1 MHDVAALAGVSHITV
16 SRVLNDYPSI
26 RPATRGRVLAAI
38 AELGYRRNLAARA
51 LVTRRSQAIGVLSPE
66 VAQHGPA
73 SSVLAVESAAREHGY
88 HPLVTAAAVEHDAT
102 VAALEFLL
110 DQAVEALVV
119 IAPHE
124 TVLEAIRDL
133 EIRVPLVTLQAPDR
147 PGGIG
152 VDQAAGARL
161 ATEHLIELGHTR
173 IQHLAGPER
182 YLEAAAR
189 STGYADAMARAA
201 LPAGVPLSG
210 DWSAA
215 SGFAAAAQLEPET
228 TAVVAANDQ
237 MAIGLMAAL
246 ADAGRAVPHDIAVVG
261 FDDVPEAAYVRP
273 ALTTVHQDFELVG
286 RRAVEV
292 LLARLAAE
300 DAGESGRSEES
311 GAEAEGPDA
320 VAGAPDAAADVIP
333 PRLIVRASTASPRGV

>member
-26 RPATRGRVLAAI
+26 RPETRDRVLAAI

-51 LVTRRSQAIGVLSPE
+51 LVTSRTRAIGVLSPE

-102 VAALEFLL
+102 VTALEFLL

-124 TVLEAIRDL
+124 TVLAAIRDL
-133 EIRVPLVTLQAPDR
+133 DIRVPLVTLQAPDR

-152 VDQAAGARL
+152 VDQAAGSRL
-161 ATEHLIELGHTR
+161 ATEHLLGLGHTR

-189 STGYADAMARAA
+189 RRGFADAMGH
-201 LPAGVPLSG
+201 AGLTAGEPLAG

-215 SGFAAAAQLEPET
+215 SGFAAAARLDPAT
-228 TAVVAANDQ
+228 TAVVVANDQ
-237 MAIGLMAAL
+237 MAIGLLAAL
-246 ADAGRAVPHDIAVVG
+246 ADAGRSVPDDISVVG

-273 ALTTVHQDFELVG
+273 ALTTVHQDFALIG
-286 RRAVEV
+286 RRAVEA
-292 LLARLAAE
+292 LLAQLAPDGRVPT
-300 DAGESGRSEES
+300 DAGE
-311 GAEAEGPDA
+311 
-320 VAGAPDAAADVIP
+320 APIP
-333 PRLIVRASTASPRGV
+333 PRLVVRASTAPPRPA

>member
-1 MHDVAALAGVSHITV
+1 VAPDGKQNPNMHDVAAVAGVSHITV

-26 RPATRGRVLAAI
+26 RPETRERVLAAI

-51 LVTRRSQAIGVLSPE
+51 LVTSRTRAIGVLSPE

-73 SSVLAVESAAREHGY
+73 SSVLAVERAARDHGY

-102 VAALEFLL
+102 VAALGFLL

-124 TVLEAIRDL
+124 TVLAAIHDL
-133 EIRVPLVTLQAPDR
+133 DIRVPLVTLQAPDR
-147 PGGIG
+147 AGGIG

-161 ATEHLIELGHTR
+161 ATAHLLALGHTR
-173 IQHLAGPER
+173 IQHLAGPDG
-182 YLEAAAR
+182 YLEASARREGYLATLAEAAI
-189 STGYADAMARAA
+189 
-201 LPAGVPLSG
+201 VPGAELAG

-215 SGFAAAAQLEPET
+215 SGFAAAAAIDPAT

-237 MAIGLMAAL
+237 MAIGLIAAL
-246 ADAGRAVPHDIAVVG
+246 ADAGRAVPADVSVVG
-261 FDDVPEAAYVRP
+261 FDDVPEAAYLRP

-286 RRAVEV
+286 RRAVES
-292 LLARLAAE
+292 LLAQLAPGG
-300 DAGESGRSEES
+300 DPVPPVVDPDLVVRSS
-311 GAEAEGPDA
+311 T
-320 VAGAPDAAADVIP
+320 GAPRV
-333 PRLIVRASTASPRGV
+333 G

>member
-16 SRVLNDYPSI
+16 SRVLNGHPSI
-26 RPATRGRVLAAI
+26 RPATRERVLAAI
-38 AELGYRRNLAARA
+38 ATLGYRRNPAARA
-51 LVTRRSQAIGVLSPE
+51 LVTSRTRAIGVLAPE

-88 HPLVTAAAVEHDAT
+88 HPLVTSAAVEHAAT

-124 TVLEAIRDL
+124 TVLAAIRDL
-133 EIRVPLVTLQAPDR
+133 EIRVPLVTLQAPER

-161 ATEHLIELGHTR
+161 ATEHLLELGHTR

-189 STGYADAMARAA
+189 RAGFADAMARAGRPPGE
-201 LPAGVPLSG
+201 LLRG

-215 SGFAAAAQLEPET
+215 SGFAA
-228 TAVVAANDQ
+228 
-237 MAIGLMAAL
+237 G
-246 ADAGRAVPHDIAVVG
+246 
-261 FDDVPEAAYVRP
+261 
-273 ALTTVHQDFELVG
+273 
-286 RRAVEV
+286 
-292 LLARLAAE
+292 
-300 DAGESGRSEES
+300 
-311 GAEAEGPDA
+311 
-320 VAGAPDAAADVIP
+320 
-333 PRLIVRASTASPRGV
+333 

>member
-26 RPATRGRVLAAI
+26 RPETRERVLAAI

-51 LVTRRSQAIGVLSPE
+51 LVTSRTRAIGVLSPE

-124 TVLEAIRDL
+124 TVLAAIRDL
-133 EIRVPLVTLQAPDR
+133 DIRVPLVTLQAPDR

-152 VDQAAGARL
+152 VDQAAGSRL
-161 ATEHLIELGHTR
+161 ATEHLLGLGHTR

-189 STGYADAMARAA
+189 RTGFADAMGH
-201 LPAGVPLSG
+201 AGLTAGEPLAG

-215 SGFAAAAQLEPET
+215 SGFAAAAHLDPAA

-237 MAIGLMAAL
+237 MAIGLLAAL
-246 ADAGRAVPHDIAVVG
+246 TDAGRSVPDDISVVG

-273 ALTTVHQDFELVG
+273 ALTTVHQDFALIG
-286 RRAVEV
+286 RRAVEA
-292 LLARLAAE
+292 LLAQLAPDGRVPT
-300 DAGESGRSEES
+300 DAGE
-311 GAEAEGPDA
+311 
-320 VAGAPDAAADVIP
+320 APIP
-333 PRLIVRASTASPRGV
+333 PRLVVRASTAPPRPA

>member
-16 SRVLNDYPSI
+16 SRVLNGYPAV
-26 RPATRGRVLAAI
+26 RPATRERVLAAI
-38 AELGYRRNLAARA
+38 AQLGYRRNPAARA
-51 LVTRRSQAIGVLSPE
+51 LVTSRTRAIGVLAPE

-88 HPLVTAAAVEHDAT
+88 HPLVTSAAVEHAAT

-124 TVLEAIRDL
+124 TVLAAIHDL
-133 EIRVPLVTLQAPDR
+133 DIRVPLVTLQAPEM
-147 PGGIG
+147 PGGVG
-152 VDQAAGARL
+152 VDQRAGSRL
-161 ATEHLIELGHTR
+161 ATEHLLALGHAR

-189 STGYADAMARAA
+189 RAGFAEAMARAGHAAGDA
-201 LPAGVPLSG
+201 LTG
-210 DWSAA
+210 DWSAT
-215 SGFAAAAQLEPET
+215 SGFAAAARLHPET

-237 MAIGLMAAL
+237 MAIGLLAAL
-246 ADAGRAVPHDIAVVG
+246 ADAGRAVPAEVSVVG

-273 ALTTVHQDFELVG
+273 ALTTVHQDFALVG
-286 RRAVEV
+286 RHAVETLIAQLGADV
-292 LLARLAAE
+292 EGATA
-300 DAGESGRSEES
+300 DAG
-311 GAEAEGPDA
+311 
-320 VAGAPDAAADVIP
+320 ILP
-333 PRLIVRASTASPRGV
+333 PRLVVRASTAPPAGAAP

>member
-26 RPATRGRVLAAI
+26 RPETRDRVLAAI

-51 LVTRRSQAIGVLSPE
+51 LVTSRTRAIGVLSPE

-102 VAALEFLL
+102 VTALEFLL

-124 TVLEAIRDL
+124 TVLAAIRDL
-133 EIRVPLVTLQAPDR
+133 DIRVPLVTLQAPDR

-152 VDQAAGARL
+152 VDQAAGSRL
-161 ATEHLIELGHTR
+161 ATEHLLGLGHTR

-189 STGYADAMARAA
+189 RRGFADAMGY
-201 LPAGVPLSG
+201 AGLTAGEPLAG

-215 SGFAAAAQLEPET
+215 SGFAAAARLDPAT

-237 MAIGLMAAL
+237 MAIGLLAAL
-246 ADAGRAVPHDIAVVG
+246 ADAGRSVPDDISVVG

-273 ALTTVHQDFELVG
+273 ALTTVHQDFALIG
-286 RRAVEV
+286 RRAVEA
-292 LLARLAAE
+292 LLAQF
-300 DAGESGRSEES
+300 
-311 GAEAEGPDA
+311 
-320 VAGAPDAAADVIP
+320 APDTSDEASDAPIP
-333 PRLIVRASTASPRGV
+333 PRLVVRASTAPPPAVG

>member
-1 MHDVAALAGVSHITV
+1 MCESASLTTVAHDAKQNPNMHDVAALAGVSHITV

-26 RPATRGRVLAAI
+26 RPETRERVLAAI

-51 LVTRRSQAIGVLSPE
+51 LVTSRTRAIGVLSPE

-73 SSVLAVESAAREHGY
+73 SSVLAVERAARDHGY

-102 VAALEFLL
+102 VAALGFLL

-124 TVLEAIRDL
+124 TVLAAIRDL
-133 EIRVPLVTLQAPDR
+133 DIRVPLVTLQAPDR

-161 ATEHLIELGHTR
+161 ATEHLLTLGHTR
-173 IQHLAGPER
+173 IQHLAGPDG
-182 YLEAAAR
+182 YLEAGARRAGFLAAM
-189 STGYADAMARAA
+189 ADA
-201 LPAGVPLSG
+201 GVAPGEELAG

-215 SGFAAAAQLEPET
+215 SGFAAADALAPQT

-237 MAIGLMAAL
+237 MAIGLIAAL
-246 ADAGRAVPHDIAVVG
+246 ADAGRPVPGDVSVVG
-261 FDDVPEAAYVRP
+261 FDDVPEAAFVRP

-286 RRAVEV
+286 RRAVES
-292 LLARLAAE
+292 LLSQL
-300 DAGESGRSEES
+300 
-311 GAEAEGPDA
+311 
-320 VAGAPDAAADVIP
+320 APDGGSVASVIEP
-333 PRLIVRASTASPRGV
+333 DLVVRASTDAPRLG

>member
-26 RPATRGRVLAAI
+26 RPETRDRVLAAI

-51 LVTRRSQAIGVLSPE
+51 LVTSRTRAIGVLSPE

-102 VAALEFLL
+102 VTALEFLL

-124 TVLEAIRDL
+124 TVLAAIRDL
-133 EIRVPLVTLQAPDR
+133 DIRVPLVTLQAPDR

-152 VDQAAGARL
+152 VDQAAGSRL
-161 ATEHLIELGHTR
+161 ATEHLLGLGHTR

-189 STGYADAMARAA
+189 RRGFADAMGY
-201 LPAGVPLSG
+201 AGLTAGEPLAG

-215 SGFAAAAQLEPET
+215 SGFAAAARLDPAT
-228 TAVVAANDQ
+228 TAVVVANDQ
-237 MAIGLMAAL
+237 MAIGLLAAL
-246 ADAGRAVPHDIAVVG
+246 ADAGRSVPDDISVVG

-273 ALTTVHQDFELVG
+273 ALTTVHQDFALIG
-286 RRAVEV
+286 RRAVEA
-292 LLARLAAE
+292 LLAQF
-300 DAGESGRSEES
+300 
-311 GAEAEGPDA
+311 
-320 VAGAPDAAADVIP
+320 APDTSDEASDAPIP
-333 PRLIVRASTASPRGV
+333 PRLVVRASTAPPPAVG

>member
-1 MHDVAALAGVSHITV
+1 MHDVAARAGVSHITV

-26 RPATRGRVLAAI
+26 RPETRERVLTAI

-51 LVTRRSQAIGVLSPE
+51 LVTSRTRAIGVLSPD

-73 SSVLAVESAAREHGY
+73 SSVLAVERAAREHGY

-102 VAALEFLL
+102 VAALGFLVG
-110 DQAVEALVV
+110 QAVEALVV

-124 TVLEAIRDL
+124 TVLAAIRDL
-133 EIRVPLVTLQAPDR
+133 DIRVPLVTLQAPDR

-152 VDQAAGARL
+152 VDQAAGGRL
-161 ATEHLIELGHTR
+161 ATEHLLALGHTR
-173 IQHLAGPER
+173 IQHLAGPDG
-182 YLEAAAR
+182 YLEASARRAGVLAAL
-189 STGYADAMARAA
+189 ADAGLAPGPE
-201 LPAGVPLSG
+201 LVG

-215 SGFAAAAQLEPET
+215 SGFAAAAAVLPAT

-246 ADAGRAVPHDIAVVG
+246 ADAGRRVPEELSVVG
-261 FDDVPEAAYVRP
+261 FDDVPEAPFVRP

-286 RRAVEV
+286 RRAVESV
-292 LLARLAAE
+292 LAQLGAA
-300 DAGESGRSEES
+300 
-311 GAEAEGPDA
+311 
-320 VAGAPDAAADVIP
+320 DAAVLPPSAVVA
-333 PRLIVRASTASPRGV
+333 PRLVIRSSSGNAPAS

>member
-16 SRVLNDYPSI
+16 SRVLNGYPSV
-26 RPATRGRVLAAI
+26 RPATRERVLAAI
-38 AELGYRRNLAARA
+38 ATLGYRRNPAARA
-51 LVTRRSQAIGVLSPE
+51 LVTSRSGAIGVLAPE

-88 HPLVTAAAVEHDAT
+88 HPLVTSAAVERAAT
-102 VAALEFLL
+102 VAAVEFLL

-124 TVLEAIRDL
+124 TVLAAIRDL
-133 EIRVPLVTLQAPDR
+133 DIRVPLVTLQAPER

-152 VDQAAGARL
+152 VDQAAGSRL
-161 ATEHLIELGHTR
+161 ATEHLLELGHTR
-173 IQHLAGPER
+173 VQHLAGPER

-189 STGYADAMARAA
+189 RAGFADAMARAG
-201 LPAGVPLSG
+201 LSAGETLAG

-215 SGFAAAAQLEPET
+215 SGFAAATRLHPAT

-237 MAIGLMAAL
+237 MAIGLLAAL
-246 ADAGRAVPHDIAVVG
+246 ADAGRRVPEEVSVVG
-261 FDDVPEAAYVRP
+261 FDDVPEAAFVRP
-273 ALTTVHQDFELVG
+273 ALTTVHQDFALVG

-292 LLARLAAE
+292 LLAQL
-300 DAGESGRSEES
+300 D
-311 GAEAEGPDA
+311 PDA
-320 VAGAPDAAADVIP
+320 DTGADAAVAVIP
-333 PRLIVRASTASPRGV
+333 PRLVVRASTAPPASGDPGVAGVG

>member
-1 MHDVAALAGVSHITV
+1 MHDVAARAGVSHITV

-26 RPATRGRVLAAI
+26 RPETRERVLAAI

-51 LVTRRSQAIGVLSPE
+51 LVTSRTRAIGVLSPE

-88 HPLVTAAAVEHDAT
+88 HPLVTAAAVEHDAI
-102 VAALEFLL
+102 VSALGFLL

-124 TVLEAIRDL
+124 VVLAAIRDL
-133 EIRVPLVTLQAPDR
+133 DIRVPLVTLQAPDR

-161 ATEHLIELGHTR
+161 ATEHLIALGHRR
-173 IQHLAGPER
+173 IQHLAGPEG
-182 YLEAAAR
+182 YLEASAR
-189 STGYADAMARAA
+189 RAGHRAA
-201 LPAGVPLSG
+201 LADAGLAAGVELAG

-215 SGFAAAAQLEPET
+215 SGFAAATRLDAAT

-246 ADAGRAVPHDIAVVG
+246 ADAGRQVPGDVSVVG
-261 FDDVPEAAYVRP
+261 FDDVPEAPFLRP
-273 ALTTVHQDFELVG
+273 ALTTVHQDFALVG
-286 RRAVEV
+286 RRAVEA
-292 LLARLAAE
+292 LLAELAPAS
-300 DAGESGRSEES
+300 AAS
-311 GAEAEGPDA
+311 
-320 VAGAPDAAADVIP
+320 AAAASAASAADEPSAVIP
-333 PRLIVRASTASPRGV
+333 PRLVVRASTAAPRPA

>member
-26 RPATRGRVLAAI
+26 RPETRDRVLAAI

-51 LVTRRSQAIGVLSPE
+51 LVTSRTRAIGVLSPE

-102 VAALEFLL
+102 VAALGFLL

-124 TVLEAIRDL
+124 TVLAAIRDL
-133 EIRVPLVTLQAPDR
+133 DIRVPLVTLQAPDR

-161 ATEHLIELGHTR
+161 ATEHLVGLGHRR
-173 IQHLAGPER
+173 IQHLAGPEG
-182 YLEAAAR
+182 YLEASAR
-189 STGYADAMARAA
+189 RAGFRAA
-201 LPAGVPLSG
+201 MTDVGLEPGPELAG

-215 SGFAAAAQLEPET
+215 SGFAAAAALEPGT

-246 ADAGRAVPHDIAVVG
+246 ADAGRPAPEHVSVVG
-261 FDDVPEAAYVRP
+261 FDDVPEAPYVRP
-273 ALTTVHQDFELVG
+273 ALTTVHQDFALIG
-286 RRAVEV
+286 RRAVEAV
-292 LLARLAAE
+292 LAQLAP
-300 DAGESGRSEES
+300 SS
-311 GAEAEGPDA
+311 
-320 VAGAPDAAADVIP
+320 AAAAPAAAPAVIP
-333 PRLIVRASTASPRGV
+333 PRLVVRASTAAPRSA

>member
-26 RPATRGRVLAAI
+26 RPETRERVLAAI

-51 LVTRRSQAIGVLSPE
+51 LVTSRTRAIGVLAPE

-73 SSVLAVESAAREHGY
+73 SSVLAVESAARENGY

-124 TVLEAIRDL
+124 TVLAAIRDL
-133 EIRVPLVTLQAPDR
+133 DIRVPLVTLQAPDR

-161 ATEHLIELGHTR
+161 ATEHLIGLGHRR
-173 IQHLAGPER
+173 IQHLAGPEG
-182 YLEAAAR
+182 YLEASARRDGHLAAM
-189 STGYADAMARAA
+189 ADAGLQPGPELA
-201 LPAGVPLSG
+201 G

-215 SGFAAAAQLEPET
+215 SGFAAAAALDPDT

-237 MAIGLMAAL
+237 MAIGLLAAL
-246 ADAGRAVPHDIAVVG
+246 ADARRPVPEHVSVVG
-261 FDDVPEAAYVRP
+261 FDDVPEAPFVRP
-273 ALTTVHQDFELVG
+273 ALTTVHQDFALIG
-286 RRAVEV
+286 RRAVDA
-292 LLARLAAE
+292 LLAQLTPEGAAE
-300 DAGESGRSEES
+300 
-311 GAEAEGPDA
+311 
-320 VAGAPDAAADVIP
+320 VAAVIP
-333 PRLIVRASTASPRGV
+333 PRLVVRGSTAPPSRPSVD

>member
-26 RPATRGRVLAAI
+26 RPETRERVLAAI

-51 LVTRRSQAIGVLSPE
+51 LVTSRTRAIGVLAPE

-73 SSVLAVESAAREHGY
+73 SLVLAVELAAREHGY
-88 HPLVTAAAVEHDAT
+88 QPLVTAAAVEHDAT

-124 TVLEAIRDL
+124 TVLAAIRDL
-133 EIRVPLVTLQAPDR
+133 DIRVPFATLQAPDR
-147 PGGIG
+147 PGGVG

-161 ATEHLIELGHTR
+161 ATAHLLELGHTR
-173 IQHLAGPER
+173 LQLLAGPDG

-189 STGYADAMARAA
+189 RAGYLSAVADAGLTPGAELA
-201 LPAGVPLSG
+201 G

-215 SGFAAAAQLEPET
+215 SGFAAADALDAAT

-237 MAIGLMAAL
+237 MAIGLIAAL
-246 ADAGRAVPHDIAVVG
+246 ADAGRAVPGDVSVVG
-261 FDDVPEAAYVRP
+261 FDDVPEAAFVRP
-273 ALTTVHQDFELVG
+273 ALTTVHQDFALVG
-286 RRAVEV
+286 RRAVEAV
-292 LLARLAAE
+292 LAE
-300 DAGESGRSEES
+300 L
-311 GAEAEGPDA
+311 
-320 VAGAPDAAADVIP
+320 APDAAEAPEPGTASVTP
-333 PRLIVRASTASPRGV
+333 TLVVRASTAAPPHPPARPPAKPPARTPARPSM

>member
-26 RPATRGRVLAAI
+26 RPETRDRVLAAI
-38 AELGYRRNLAARA
+38 AQLGYRRNPAARA
-51 LVTRRSQAIGVLSPE
+51 LVTSRTRAIGVLSPA

-73 SSVLAVESAAREHGY
+73 SSVLAVESAARAHGY

-124 TVLEAIRDL
+124 TVFGAIRDL
-133 EIRVPLVTLQAPDR
+133 DIRVPLVTLQAPDR

-161 ATEHLIELGHTR
+161 ATDHLLELGHTR

-182 YLEAAAR
+182 YLEATAR
-189 STGYADAMARAA
+189 RTGFADAMARAG
-201 LPAGVPLSG
+201 LPAGVTLSG

-215 SGFAAAAQLEPET
+215 SGFAAATRLEPQT

-246 ADAGRAVPHDIAVVG
+246 ADAGRAVPGEVAVVG

-292 LLARLAAE
+292 LLARLSTE
-300 DAGESGRSEES
+300 EGDPDAG
-311 GAEAEGPDA
+311 
-320 VAGAPDAAADVIP
+320 AGARATADVIP
-333 PRLIVRASTASPRGV
+333 PRLIVRASTAPARRA

>member
-26 RPATRGRVLAAI
+26 RPETRERVLAAI

-51 LVTRRSQAIGVLSPE
+51 LVTSRTRAIGVLSPE

-124 TVLEAIRDL
+124 TVLGAIRDL
-133 EIRVPLVTLQAPDR
+133 DIRVPLVTLQAPDR

-161 ATEHLIELGHTR
+161 ATEHLIALGHTR
-173 IQHLAGPER
+173 IQHLAGPEG
-182 YLEAAAR
+182 YLEAGAR
-189 STGYADAMARAA
+189 RAGFLDAMARAG
-201 LPAGVPLSG
+201 LVPGEELAG

-215 SGFAAAAQLEPET
+215 SGFAAGERLARET

-237 MAIGLMAAL
+237 MAIGLLAAL
-246 ADAGRAVPHDIAVVG
+246 ADAGRAVPGDVSVVG
-261 FDDVPEAAYVRP
+261 FDDIPEAAFVRP
-273 ALTTVHQDFELVG
+273 ALTTVHQDFAVIG
-286 RRAVEV
+286 RRAVEA
-292 LLARLAAE
+292 LLAQLAPEGEAT
-300 DAGESGRSEES
+300 DA
-311 GAEAEGPDA
+311 DA
-320 VAGAPDAAADVIP
+320 RIP
-333 PRLIVRASTASPRGV
+333 PRLVVRGSTAAPAR

>member
-26 RPATRGRVLAAI
+26 RPETRDRVLAAI

-51 LVTRRSQAIGVLSPE
+51 LVTSRTRAIGVLSPE

-102 VAALEFLL
+102 VTALEFLL

-124 TVLEAIRDL
+124 TVLAAIRDL
-133 EIRVPLVTLQAPDR
+133 DIRVPLVTLQAPDR

-152 VDQAAGARL
+152 VDQAAGSRL
-161 ATEHLIELGHTR
+161 ATEHLLGLGHTR

-189 STGYADAMARAA
+189 RRGFADAMGH
-201 LPAGVPLSG
+201 AGLTAGEPLAG

-215 SGFAAAAQLEPET
+215 SGFAAAARLDPAT
-228 TAVVAANDQ
+228 TAVVVANDQ
-237 MAIGLMAAL
+237 MAIGLLAAL
-246 ADAGRAVPHDIAVVG
+246 ADAGRSVPDDISVVG

-273 ALTTVHQDFELVG
+273 ALTTVHQDFALIG
-286 RRAVEV
+286 RRAVEA
-292 LLARLAAE
+292 LLAQF
-300 DAGESGRSEES
+300 
-311 GAEAEGPDA
+311 
-320 VAGAPDAAADVIP
+320 APDTSDEASDAPIP
-333 PRLIVRASTASPRGV
+333 PRLVVRASTAPPPAVG

>member
-16 SRVLNDYPSI
+16 SRVLNDYPAI
-26 RPATRGRVLAAI
+26 RPETRERVLAAI

-51 LVTRRSQAIGVLSPE
+51 LVTSRTRAIGVLSPA

-73 SSVLAVESAAREHGY
+73 SSVLAVESAARERGY

-124 TVLEAIRDL
+124 TVLRAIRDL
-133 EIRVPLVTLQAPDR
+133 DIRVPLVTLQAPDR

-161 ATEHLIELGHTR
+161 ATEHLLALGHTR

-189 STGYADAMARAA
+189 RAGYADAMGRAG
-201 LPAGVPLSG
+201 LSAGVPLSG

-215 SGFAAAAQLEPET
+215 SGFAAAARLEPDT

-246 ADAGRAVPHDIAVVG
+246 ADAGRVVPDEVAVVG

-292 LLARLAAE
+292 LLAQLRDDEAE
-300 DAGESGRSEES
+300 PGIEG
-311 GAEAEGPDA
+311 EGPDA
-320 VAGAPDAAADVIP
+320 VADVIP
-333 PRLIVRASTASPRGV
+333 PRLVVRASTAPPRS

>member
-16 SRVLNDYPSI
+16 SRVLNGHPSI
-26 RPATRGRVLAAI
+26 RPATRERVLAAI
-38 AELGYRRNLAARA
+38 ATLGYRRNPAARA
-51 LVTRRSQAIGVLSPE
+51 LVTSRTRAIGVLAPE

-88 HPLVTAAAVEHDAT
+88 HPLVTSAAVEHAAT

-124 TVLEAIRDL
+124 TVLAAIRDL
-133 EIRVPLVTLQAPDR
+133 EIRVPLVTLQAPER
-147 PGGIG
+147 AGGIG
-152 VDQAAGARL
+152 VDQAAGARM
-161 ATEHLIELGHTR
+161 ATEHLLGLGHTR

-189 STGYADAMARAA
+189 RVGYADAMRAA
-201 LPAGVPLSG
+201 GRPPGELLRG

-215 SGFAAAAQLEPET
+215 SGFAAGSRLHPET

-237 MAIGLMAAL
+237 MAIGLIAAL
-246 ADAGRAVPHDIAVVG
+246 ADAGRRVPEEVSVVG
-261 FDDVPEAAYVRP
+261 FDDVPEAAFVRP
-273 ALTTVHQDFELVG
+273 ALTTVHQDFALVG
-286 RRAVEV
+286 RRAVEA
-292 LLARLAAE
+292 LLAQLGVGLPAPAE
-300 DAGESGRSEES
+300 DAASEDEPAG
-311 GAEAEGPDA
+311 GAG
-320 VAGAPDAAADVIP
+320 VIA
-333 PRLIVRASTASPRGV
+333 PRLIVRASTAPPTPGAAGAGPHDE

>member
-1 MHDVAALAGVSHITV
+1 MTERTRNPSMHDVAARAGVSHITV

-26 RPATRGRVLAAI
+26 RPETRERVLAAI

-51 LVTRRSQAIGVLSPE
+51 LVTSRTRAIGVLSPE

-88 HPLVTAAAVEHDAT
+88 HPLVTAAAVERDAT
-102 VAALEFLL
+102 VAALGFLL
-110 DQAVEALVV
+110 DQSVEALVV

-124 TVLEAIRDL
+124 TVLAAIRDL
-133 EIRVPLVTLQAPDR
+133 DIRIPLVTLQAPDR
-147 PGGIG
+147 PGGVG

-161 ATEHLIELGHTR
+161 ATEHLLDLGHR
-173 IQHLAGPER
+173 RVQHLAGPDG
-182 YLEAAAR
+182 YLEASAR
-189 STGYADAMARAA
+189 RAGFAEAMAGAGLVPGLE
-201 LPAGVPLSG
+201 LPG

-215 SGFAAAAQLEPET
+215 SGFAAAAFLEPVT

-237 MAIGLMAAL
+237 MAIGLIAAL
-246 ADAGRAVPHDIAVVG
+246 ADAGRSVPGEVSVVG
-261 FDDVPEAAYVRP
+261 FDDIPEAAFVRP

-292 LLARLAAE
+292 LIAQLVSAAP
-300 DAGESGRSEES
+300 AAS
-311 GAEAEGPDA
+311 
-320 VAGAPDAAADVIP
+320 APALTVIP
-333 PRLIVRASTASPRGV
+333 PRLVIRASTAAP